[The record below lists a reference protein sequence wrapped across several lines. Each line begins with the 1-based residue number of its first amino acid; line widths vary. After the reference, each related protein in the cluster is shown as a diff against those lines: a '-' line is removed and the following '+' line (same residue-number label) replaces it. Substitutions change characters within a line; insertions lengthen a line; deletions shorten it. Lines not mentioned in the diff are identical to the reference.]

1 MPAPENLTTQTPGE
15 ASAAPAITETS
26 AASDGQAPQ
35 QSTTTTEAP
44 PAAPVFKP
52 LHKGGG
58 KYVVVDATGQ
68 AVGDFK
74 GTKEE
79 AEAEAL
85 RLAAGG
91 EPLKLA
97 PVEQTTAAPA
107 QVEKTEAIDPT
118 KLKQPV
124 LTPEGWLCPEL
135 KQEG

>member
-1 MPAPENLTTQTPGE
+1 MPAPENLNPQTPGE
-15 ASAAPAITETS
+15 TTAAPAANETS
-26 AASDGQAPQ
+26 AASDGQALQ
-35 QSTTTTEAP
+35 QTTTTETQ

-58 KYVVVDATGQ
+58 KYVVVDAAGQ

-74 GTKEE
+74 GSKEE
-79 AEAEAL
+79 AEAEAA

-91 EPLKLA
+91 EPLNLA
-97 PVEQTTAAPA
+97 PTEQTTAAPA